1 MHGFFKAESGGKGI
15 YVEPEI
21 PVLGAGDGG
30 GGHTK
35 RTGLLVVPF
44 RG

>member
-1 MHGFFKAESGGKGI
+1 MHGFFKAESGRKGI

-30 GGHTK
+30 GGGIQK
-35 RTGLLVVPF
+35 GQ
-44 RG
+44 GYS